1 MSAPAIRRGLAGE
14 RGVTLSEMLVVLV
27 VLGIVLTG
35 MTTLFVSAAKSHDD
49 QSNRVEAQH
58 NARLAL
64 DALRREIRCAS
75 AVAVNSASSLTITL
89 PGYCQ
94 KPAAASAAPF
104 TWCAA
109 GASAPYALWRY
120 AGSACSGTGL
130 RKAESLASNTIFTYN
145 RATAGPVQL
154 AASPAAGPSV
164 ANGYFTPGTYSYDVT
179 AVVAGGVEI
188 SGEIKSR
195 TIATGSPNQ
204 MTVSWNAYPGAVSYN
219 VYGRDD
225 GTSTAEGLRRLATV
239 SGGTTSY
246 TDLGCAVPADSCTP
260 AVVVTSAMASPP
272 LATVGILLALDV
284 TTGDARQRFTL
295 TDDIVLRNSGRY

>member
-35 MTTLFVSAAKSHDD
+35 MTTLFVSAARSHDD

-94 KPAAASAAPF
+94 KPAAASAAAF

-120 AGSACSGTGL
+120 EGSACSGTGL
-130 RKAESLASNTIFTYN
+130 KKAELLASNTIFTYN
-145 RATAGPVQL
+145 RATPGPVQ
-154 AASPAAGPSV
+154 AAPIPGASV
-164 ANGYFTPGTYSYDVT
+164 ANGYFKPGTYAYDVT
-179 AVVAGGVEI
+179 AVLTGGVEV
-188 SGEIKSR
+188 SGSIKSV
-195 TIATGSPNQ
+195 TIPSGSPNEIGL
-204 MTVSWNAYPGAVSYN
+204 SWSSYPGAVSYN

-225 GTSTAEGLRRLATV
+225 GTNTAEGLRRLATV
-239 SGGTTSY
+239 PGGTTSY
-246 TDLGCAVPADSCTP
+246 TDLGCAVPSDTCTP